1 MIKYVDLETMEVCS
15 RKFLLTKY
23 SKAKT
28 ADSPLS
34 ADDLDSMNAAILD
47 DTVVSDDVPTG
58 NAVLI
63 NGLYQREFRAHSSD
77 VLSQRERSWRDQ
89 QFPLVEIAMNRV
101 NANHSSKVG
110 TISGWYDYQNA
121 LRDYPQ
127 GEGFPDVTLNPRPV
141 APT

>member
-1 MIKYVDLETMEVCS
+1 MINYVDLDTMEVCS
-15 RKFLLTKY
+15 KVFLLKKY
-23 SKAKT
+23 SMAKAG
-28 ADSPLS
+28 SVPLS
-34 ADDLDSMNAAILD
+34 GEDLEMMNAAILD
-47 DTVVSDDVPTG
+47 ESATG
-58 NAVLI
+58 QIATGKAVL
-63 NGLYQREFRAHSSD
+63 NGSVYQREYRGNTTDELIAK
-77 VLSQRERSWRDQ
+77 ERGWRDQ

-127 GEGFPDVTLNPRPV
+127 GAGFPDVTLNPRPV